1 MTNPRTTYREND
13 VRGSSRVRLVVLLYD
28 QIIQD
33 LAKAAQAIEQD
44 QIELRT
50 KYLNHAILVI
60 GHLQSPL
67 DFERGGKVA
76 RDLDHFYNVLRQS
89 LVQVQFYPSKEA
101 IGERIAELQSV
112 REAWTEVDRAET
124 SLGATAVTS
133 AAAPSVSN
141 PGASLSG
148 RGGLMDCTVACTDVA
163 TSTSAP
169 ICSAN
174 ADDKSRSVIFIGRR
188 PKPSR
193 S

>member
-1 MTNPRTTYREND
+1 MTNARTTYREND

-124 SLGATAVTS
+124 SLGETAVTS
-133 AAAPSVSN
+133 AAATSVSN

-148 RGGLMDCTVACTDVA
+148 RGYSGAELEPERGHAEWQ
-163 TSTSAP
+163 
-169 ICSAN
+169 
-174 ADDKSRSVIFIGRR
+174 G
-188 PKPSR
+188 
-193 S
+193 

>member
-1 MTNPRTTYREND
+1 MNNARTTYREND

-33 LAKAAQAIEQD
+33 LTKAAQAIEENK
-44 QIELRT
+44 IELRT
-50 KYLNHAILVI
+50 RYINHAILVI

-76 RDLDHFYNVLRQS
+76 QDLDHFYNVLRQS

-133 AAAPSVSN
+133 AATTSVSN
-141 PGASLSG
+141 TALSG
-148 RGGLMDCTVACTDVA
+148 RGYSG
-163 TSTSAP
+163 
-169 ICSAN
+169 
-174 ADDKSRSVIFIGRR
+174 ADLEPERAHAEWHG
-188 PKPSR
+188 
-193 S
+193 